1 MAACNSHWNELLSAF
16 FDGETTA
23 DEAVQVKAHLVDCAS
38 CAKTHARNAQL
49 SVSLRRAL
57 PEPAPSRQL
66 EQRLRTLAPSRRK
79 TSRLTQIVAG
89 FGAIAAAAAVT
100 LVSWPVSLNQ
110 ALAGDLERH
119 HFRAFAHV
127 SPCEFE
133 SADPVEVGKWVKEAI
148 GQDITVPEVADAQ
161 LLGARRC
168 NIGGTLAASL
178 LYREGDHALTLFVF
192 PEGSEPGR
200 KAAEFA
206 SKGMRCTSGVLGE
219 RICAAPRG
227 NETIV
232 AVAEQESTAL
242 AGISASL
249 R

>member
-1 MAACNSHWNELLSAF
+1 MAACDPRWNELLSAF
-16 FDGETTA
+16 FDAETTA
-23 DEAVQVKAHLVDCAS
+23 DETFQVKAHLTDCAS
-38 CAKTHARNAQL
+38 CAETHARHARL
-49 SVSLRRAL
+49 SVSLRRAI
-57 PEPAPSRQL
+57 PDPAPSREL

-79 TSRLTQIVAG
+79 PSRRTQIIAG
-89 FGAIAAAAAVT
+89 FGAIAAAAVVT

-119 HFRAFAHV
+119 HFRAFAQV

-133 SADPVEVGKWVKEAI
+133 SADPVEVEAWVKETI
-148 GQDITVPEVADAQ
+148 GQDIAVPKVADAQ

-178 LYREGDHALTLFVF
+178 LYREGDNALTLFVF

-206 SKGMRCTSGVLGE
+206 SKGLRCTSGLLGE

-242 AGISASL
+242 AAISASL

>member
-1 MAACNSHWNELLSAF
+1 MAACDFRWNELLSAY
-16 FDGETTA
+16 FDGETTPEESTRVQTHLA
-23 DEAVQVKAHLVDCAS
+23 DCDS
-38 CAKTHARNAQL
+38 CAQTHERNEQL
-49 SVSLRRAL
+49 SFRLRRAL
-57 PEPAPSRQL
+57 PEPAPSVEL
-66 EQRLRTLAPSRRK
+66 EQRLQALASRRKPSRR
-79 TSRLTQIVAG
+79 LQLVAG
-89 FGAIAAAAAVT
+89 LGSIAAAAVVT

-119 HFRAFAHV
+119 HFRAFARV

-133 SADPVEVGKWVKEAI
+133 SADPNAVSEWVKEAI
-148 GQDITVPEVADAQ
+148 GQEITVPEVADAQ

-192 PEGSEPGR
+192 PEGSEPAR
-200 KAAEFA
+200 QAAGFA
-206 SKGMRCTSGVLGE
+206 SKGLRCTSGVLGE
-219 RICAAPRG
+219 SICAAPRG
-227 NETIV
+227 KETIV